1 MLRGIPMKKT
11 RLIIVMPLVLLFVS
25 SCATMF
31 KTKDEPALQKEPP
44 VTRENA
50 NSYYDFNDIM
60 VPNAMKLMPK
70 ESILFE
76 TAQIKAGV
84 ISFEGRVDP
93 VSLFD
98 FFVTS
103 MANDGW
109 KLRSYFKYGR
119 YMLIFE
125 KMDKDCVIKITSKT
139 LSADLELWV
148 MPRSLN

>member
-1 MLRGIPMKKT
+1 MKT
-11 RLIIVMPLVLLFVS
+11 FRLIITIPLVLLLVS

-31 KTKDEPALQKEPP
+31 KTKDESALQNDQP

-60 VPNAMKLMPK
+60 VPNAMKLAPK
-70 ESILFE
+70 KSILFE

-84 ISFEGRVDP
+84 ICFEGRVDP

-125 KMDKDCVIKITSKT
+125 KMDKDCVIKITSRT
-139 LSADLELWV
+139 LGTDLELWV